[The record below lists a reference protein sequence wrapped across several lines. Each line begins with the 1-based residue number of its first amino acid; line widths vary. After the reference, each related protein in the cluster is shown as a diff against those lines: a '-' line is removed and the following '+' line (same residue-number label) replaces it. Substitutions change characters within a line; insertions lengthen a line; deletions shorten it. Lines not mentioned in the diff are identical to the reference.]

1 MQRIIKL
8 MVVMAIVALGAT
20 SAYALPT
27 YLSTFTSTYTAA
39 AATLGQC
46 VLCHIDPMGGGPTN
60 PFGTDFAAN
69 GHNFAAIQNLDS
81 DGDGYTNIAEIN
93 ALTWPGDATSHP
105 AATPPPPTT
114 CSSFTYS
121 AWGACM
127 SSNTQTRTVATS
139 SPAGCTGGTPVT
151 SQSCTYVPPITT
163 CSYTYSAWGACQSNN
178 TQTRTVSSVTPA
190 GCTGTPVTSQA
201 CTYTAPGA
209 ANASHIG
216 IFSQGTWYMDTTGNG
231 VWDGVLMDKMMPS
244 FGVGLP
250 NAIPVTGDWD
260 GTGVVRVGVFSNGMW
275 YLDIKGDGVWDGGIM
290 DRVIP
295 NFGQGLPNV
304 MPVTGDWDGS
314 GKTRIGVFTNGT
326 WYLDIKGD
334 GVWDGGIVD
343 RVIPNFGQGLPNV
356 MPVTGDWDGSGKTRI
371 GVFTN
376 GTWYLDIKGDGVWDG
391 GTMDKMMPNFGQGL
405 TNAMPVAGDWDG
417 TGVVRVGVFTNGT
430 WYLDMKGD
438 GVWDGGVVD
447 KVIPNFGTGVNSA
460 LPIVMKK
467 K

>member
-1 MQRIIKL
+1 
-8 MVVMAIVALGAT
+8 
-20 SAYALPT
+20 
-27 YLSTFTSTYTAA
+27 
-39 AATLGQC
+39 
-46 VLCHIDPMGGGPTN
+46 
-60 PFGTDFAAN
+60 
-69 GHNFAAIQNLDS
+69 
-81 DGDGYTNIAEIN
+81 
-93 ALTWPGDATSHP
+93 
-105 AATPPPPTT
+105 
-114 CSSFTYS
+114 
-121 AWGACM
+121 
-127 SSNTQTRTVATS
+127 
-139 SPAGCTGGTPVT
+139 
-151 SQSCTYVPPITT
+151 
-163 CSYTYSAWGACQSNN
+163 
-178 TQTRTVSSVTPA
+178 
-190 GCTGTPVTSQA
+190 
-201 CTYTAPGA
+201 
-209 ANASHIG
+209 
-216 IFSQGTWYMDTTGNG
+216 MDTTGNG

-260 GTGVVRVGVFSNGMW
+260 GTGVVRVGVFSNGTW
-275 YLDIKGDGVWDGGIM
+275 YLDMKGDGVWDGGIV

-295 NFGQGLPNV
+295 NFGRGLPNV
-304 MPVTGDWDGS
+304 IPVTGDWDGS

-326 WYLDIKGD
+326 WYLDMKGD

-343 RVIPNFGQGLPNV
+343 RVIPNFGRGLPNV

>member
-1 MQRIIKL
+1 MKRIIKL

-151 SQSCTYVPPITT
+151 SQSCTYVTPPPTT
-163 CSYTYSAWGACQSNN
+163 CSYTYSAWGACQSNS

-244 FGVGLP
+244 FGIGLP

-260 GTGVVRVGVFSNGMW
+260 GTGVVRVGVFSNG
-275 YLDIKGDGVWDGGIM
+275 
-290 DRVIP
+290 
-295 NFGQGLPNV
+295 
-304 MPVTGDWDGS
+304 
-314 GKTRIGVFTNGT
+314 T
-326 WYLDIKGD
+326 WYLDMKGD

-343 RVIPNFGQGLPNV
+343 RVIPNFGRGLPNV

-447 KVIPNFGTGVNSA
+447 KVIPNFGTGINSA

>member
-127 SSNTQTRTVATS
+127 SNNTQTRTVATS

-201 CTYTAPGA
+201 CTYTTPGA
-209 ANASHIG
+209 AAASHIG
-216 IFSQGTWYMDTTGNG
+216 VFSQGTWYMDTSGNG

-260 GTGVVRVGVFSNGMW
+260 GTGVVRVGVFSNGTW
-275 YLDIKGDGVWDGGIM
+275 YLDIKGDGVWDGGIV

>member
-1 MQRIIKL
+1 
-8 MVVMAIVALGAT
+8 MVVTAIVALGAT

-260 GTGVVRVGVFSNGMW
+260 GTGVVRVGVFSNGTW
-275 YLDIKGDGVWDGGIM
+275 YLDIKGDGVWDGGIV

-326 WYLDIKGD
+326 WYLDMKGD

-447 KVIPNFGTGVNSA
+447 KVIPNFGTGINSA

>member
-127 SSNTQTRTVATS
+127 SNNTQTRTVATS

-201 CTYTAPGA
+201 CTYTTPGA
-209 ANASHIG
+209 AAASHIG
-216 IFSQGTWYMDTTGNG
+216 VFSQGTWYMDTSGNG

-326 WYLDIKGD
+326 WYLD
-334 GVWDGGIVD
+334 
-343 RVIPNFGQGLPNV
+343 
-356 MPVTGDWDGSGKTRI
+356 
-371 GVFTN
+371 
-376 GTWYLDIKGDGVWDG
+376 
-391 GTMDKMMPNFGQGL
+391 
-405 TNAMPVAGDWDG
+405 
-417 TGVVRVGVFTNGT
+417 
-430 WYLDMKGD
+430 MKGD

>member
-127 SSNTQTRTVATS
+127 SNNTQTRTVATS

-216 IFSQGTWYMDTTGNG
+216 VFSQGTWYMDTTGNG